1 MSTRQDAAL
10 AYEFARRCEEA
21 RETLRGH
28 MEARGLRAADG
39 WRIHETSREGGGG
52 TEIVMRPIHLH
63 LEPPGD
69 LECVVSIEG
78 PGSSITTHCE
88 T

>member
-1 MSTRQDAAL
+1 MSTGQDAAL
-10 AYEFARRCEEA
+10 AYEFAKRCEEA
-21 RETLRGH
+21 RATLRQH

-63 LEPPGD
+63 LEAPGD
-69 LECVVSIEG
+69 LECVVCIQG
-78 PGSSITTHCE
+78 PEAITTHCDK
-88 T
+88 

>member
-1 MSTRQDAAL
+1 MSNPQDAAL
-10 AYEFARRCEEA
+10 AYEFAKRCEEA
-21 RETLRGH
+21 RATLRQH

-39 WRIHETSREGGGG
+39 WRIHEISREGGGG

-63 LEPPGD
+63 LPAPSD
-69 LECVVSIEG
+69 LECVVSIQG
-78 PGSSITTHCE
+78 PETPITTHCE